1 MKSQSPSFPNATH
14 RHLGKGLTMRHILG
28 IVMTFVLMLTGIS
41 CEQSD
46 DIEEIFTTR
55 AWCFTG
61 FCYTPNW
68 NKGECSMLNIDLAGK
83 NDYYL
88 HTLTFHFSGTVDIHL
103 PGCSLTAGWKA
114 DGTSRSFT
122 LSDIRVVDGSLDKL
136 SPFSRKFYD
145 ELTATTW
152 YRGDALGLQLFNADE
167 HYYLLFGPIQ

>member
-1 MKSQSPSFPNATH
+1 MSRPSVSLPHPTRQNPG
-14 RHLGKGLTMRHILG
+14 RRLLSM
-28 IVMTFVLMLTGIS
+28 VLMTILLLTATS

-46 DIEEIFTTR
+46 DVEEIFTTR
-55 AWCFTG
+55 SWCFTG

-68 NKGECSMLNIDLAGK
+68 NKGECSMLNIDLSGK

-88 HTLTFHFSGTVDIHL
+88 HTLTFHYTGSVEIHM

-122 LSDIRVVDGSLDKL
+122 LTDIRIVDGSLDKL

-145 ELTATTW
+145 ELITATW